1 MSEPRWPPVGR
12 WVLGWTGEYW
22 EIVYWDGRAWETGD
36 DVVDMPMPD
45 PKTVGERLKASI
57 LSDLQQ

>member
-45 PKTVGERLKASI
+45 PKTVIKVPG
-57 LSDLQQ
+57 